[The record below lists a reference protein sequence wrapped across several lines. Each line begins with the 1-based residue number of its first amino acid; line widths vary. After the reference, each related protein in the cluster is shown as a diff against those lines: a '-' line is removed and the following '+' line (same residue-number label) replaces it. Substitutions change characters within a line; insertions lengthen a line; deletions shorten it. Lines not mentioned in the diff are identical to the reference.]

1 MGRHMLC
8 QRCGKGYHQAGAC
21 PVKVGEMNAGG
32 DTITTTPEEFMRFR
46 RLYFDQQLRDRKEK
60 ERERGTFNGYSR
72 GGAAAGRGRGAGGR
86 GRGSFNPRRQTV
98 NAVSEYEGQPDED
111 YEAVEEEQ
119 YEADQEVVAAIDDL
133 TLNE

>member
-1 MGRHMLC
+1 
-8 QRCGKGYHQAGAC
+8 
-21 PVKVGEMNAGG
+21 MNAGG

-86 GRGSFNPRRQTV
+86 GRGGFNPRRQTV
-98 NAVSEYEGQPDED
+98 NAVSEYEGQPDAD
-111 YEAVEEEQ
+111 YEAVEDEHEQ
-119 YEADQEVVAAIDDL
+119 CEADQEVVTAIDDL
-133 TLNE
+133 TLNLNE